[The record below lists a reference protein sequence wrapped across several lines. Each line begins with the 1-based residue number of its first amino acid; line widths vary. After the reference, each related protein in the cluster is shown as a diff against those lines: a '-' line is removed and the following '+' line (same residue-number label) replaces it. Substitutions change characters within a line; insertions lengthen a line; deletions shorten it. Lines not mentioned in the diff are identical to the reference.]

1 MHNIFDIQ
9 MRVYILQVGLNIFRK
24 KKEEIKKGKK
34 KEGKGKKKIKKRNE
48 RKIRKAIQKNTIKL

>member
-9 MRVYILQVGLNIFRK
+9 MRVYILQMGLNIFRK
-24 KKEEIKKGKK
+24 NKEEIMKVKK